1 MQLKLSLTGKT
12 KLCLLRFV
20 LNALPPSC
28 LLPGATEAVEPCLCI
43 NLAIELVLFLL
54 VMEAY
59 LIGAAEAHRGGK
71 QASVSCAEAQREL
84 ALLCIGA

>member
-12 KLCLLRFV
+12 ELCLLRFV
-20 LNALPPSC
+20 LIALPPSC

-43 NLAIELVLFLL
+43 NLATELGLFLL

-59 LIGAAEAHRGGK
+59 LVGAANAQRGGK
-71 QASVSCAEAQREL
+71 QASVSCAEAQRAL
-84 ALLCIGA
+84 AMLCFGA